1 MLAEIFM
8 VQKINEALY
17 KKLNLI
23 NGNGIDEDAMLKFA
37 DKNVTD
43 ASWKA
48 VMKIVIETCYK
59 NVDSKKNKILKEL
72 AEPPFNISF
81 VQCNGLFMT
90 MTTCVQL
97 KGFVVK
103 KIYSNYFLVFCKII
117 NGTELPERFLGQ
129 RKTMQGC
136 KILDQEMW

>member
-1 MLAEIFM
+1 MLGVTFV

-23 NGNGIDEDAMLKFA
+23 KDNGIDKDAMLKFA
-37 DKNVTD
+37 DENVTD

-48 VMKIVIETCYK
+48 VMKTVIETCYK
-59 NVDSKKNKILKEL
+59 NVDSKKNKILKDL

-81 VQCNGLFMT
+81 DQCNGLFMT

-103 KIYSNYFLVFCKII
+103 KIYSNYFLGFSQ
-117 NGTELPERFLGQ
+117 NY
-129 RKTMQGC
+129 
-136 KILDQEMW
+136 